1 LLVHLSFNVKS
12 EHLYL
17 SFDMESKHLYL
28 LGFLRYC
35 RYYLI
40 FMILNIFHGIVC
52 NVIHVITFI
61 ER

>member
-1 LLVHLSFNVKS
+1 VKS

-35 RYYLI
+35 RYCPI
-40 FMILNIFHGIVC
+40 FVILNIFHDIVC
-52 NVIHVITFI
+52 NVIHVIKFI